1 MRKNL
6 LMKIAPALVACLP
19 LAMYAQ
25 ESINVNALKVEN
37 EKKAAIAEAEKV
49 VAAAKGKADANRIL
63 QQSITPEL
71 IQLKAVEK
79 WDGKLPLSTG
89 GNTLPFL
96 KLQ

>member
-37 EKKAAIAEAEKV
+37 KISPYLY
-49 VAAAKGKADANRIL
+49 GANIEDVNH
-63 QQSITPEL
+63 SIY
-71 IQLKAVEK
+71 
-79 WDGKLPLSTG
+79 G
-89 GNTLPFL
+89 GL
-96 KLQ
+96 

>member
-37 EKKAAIAEAEKV
+37 KISPYLYGANIEDVNHSIYGDCMTNVSSEKV
-49 VAAAKGKADANRIL
+49 
-63 QQSITPEL
+63 
-71 IQLKAVEK
+71 LKN
-79 WDGKLPLSTG
+79 L
-89 GNTLPFL
+89 
-96 KLQ
+96 